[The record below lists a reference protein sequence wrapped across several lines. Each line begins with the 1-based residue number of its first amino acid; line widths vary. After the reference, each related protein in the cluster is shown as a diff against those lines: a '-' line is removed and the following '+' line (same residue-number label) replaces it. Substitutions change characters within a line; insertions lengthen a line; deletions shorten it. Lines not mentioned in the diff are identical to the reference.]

1 MRSVRTSRTGAQALQ
16 VDQRLRDEN
25 ANDSLH
31 VLGQMGEQY
40 YETWKIALKIEY
52 PCAEWQTILIS
63 YPVHVVVGEMDR
75 GGQ

>member
-1 MRSVRTSRTGAQALQ
+1 MRSVRTGAQALQ

-25 ANDSLH
+25 ANDSIH
-31 VLGQMGEQY
+31 VLEQMGEKY
-40 YETWKIALKIEY
+40 YETWKIALKKEY
-52 PCAEWQTILIS
+52 DCAEWRTILIS